1 MLLTKTR
8 QPFHSITL
16 AETSPQRIAR
26 ALAHNSCR
34 LSMPECGHL
43 MEIITYSTTFALPE
57 MFPVKVLGSLFKS
70 PSVSLYHRRELP
82 QVSFLSWQT
91 CVCHDKSMLVETKK
105 NCRNKHIYMFVTTKL
120 MLVAAPASDTL
131 DEILNLGPLCVMHG
145 RNLHAHVKDP
155 TIHVKSLVDYG
166 NNMKITQEN
175 SMTIMVKSMTT
186 GHQGR
191 RPDECTQFWITKWVR
206 SCIGPTEWVC
216 RDGRSFLWHQSCHNQ
231 LAL

>member
-1 MLLTKTR
+1 MAILSYIVMLLTKTR
-8 QPFHSITL
+8 QPFRSITL
-16 AETSPQRIAR
+16 AETSPQGIAR

-43 MEIITYSTTFALPE
+43 MEIITYSTTFALPQDVSSQSSGQPLQKS
-57 MFPVKVLGSLFKS
+57 FGIIGRSCHKYHFCRDKRAFVTTKVCLL
-70 PSVSLYHRRELP
+70 R
-82 QVSFLSWQT
+82 QQQ
-91 CVCHDKSMLVETKK
+91 
-105 NCRNKHIYMFVTTKL
+105 NCRNKHIYMFVTTKM

-186 GHQGR
+186 GH
-191 RPDECTQFWITKWVR
+191 
-206 SCIGPTEWVC
+206 
-216 RDGRSFLWHQSCHNQ
+216 
-231 LAL
+231 